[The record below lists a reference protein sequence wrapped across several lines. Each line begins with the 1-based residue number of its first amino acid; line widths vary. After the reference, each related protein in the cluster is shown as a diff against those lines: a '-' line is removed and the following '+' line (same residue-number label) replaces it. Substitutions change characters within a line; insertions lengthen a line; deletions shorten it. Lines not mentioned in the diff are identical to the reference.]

1 ASGYLLH
8 RRWSPCAVE
17 DRGIAFIWP
26 VHSQHQNELACRC
39 GQPVTFLLWSGAVLL
54 DIQVSRTVRARF
66 QVLSRTDRIPVD
78 RVSHKEV
85 LGVIHSDRPEALSGW
100 GLALLKMDDVF
111 VRSLIVLVVR
121 ILERGRIHSV
131 LWSVCAKPDSGDQC
145 PRKIIGAV

>member
-85 LGVIHSDRPEALSGW
+85 LGVIHSDRPEY
-100 GLALLKMDDVF
+100 
-111 VRSLIVLVVR
+111 IV
-121 ILERGRIHSV
+121 IDQ
-131 LWSVCAKPDSGDQC
+131 KPSAGGVWPFSEWLTYLFDPS
-145 PRKIIGAV
+145 